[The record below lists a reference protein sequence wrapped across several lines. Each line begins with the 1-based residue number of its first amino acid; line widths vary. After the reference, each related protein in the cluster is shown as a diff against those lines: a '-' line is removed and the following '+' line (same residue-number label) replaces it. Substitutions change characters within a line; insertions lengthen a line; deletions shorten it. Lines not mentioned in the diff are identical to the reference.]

1 MSIFNQKINR
11 SIDNYKEDL
20 MPKDGRKHI
29 LLIET
34 VVDNEYK
41 QKQEYMLKIN
51 KFLDFM
57 QENNYEIIDIKLN
70 ICNERSVSGYVY
82 ETMIIYK

>member
-20 MPKDGRKHI
+20 MPKNGKKHI

-34 VVDNEYK
+34 IVDSEYK
-41 QKQEYMLKIN
+41 QKQEYMSKIN
-51 KFLDFM
+51 NFLDCQSDSLFVVRKYILW
-57 QENNYEIIDIKLN
+57 QKIKKIKIIIDF
-70 ICNERSVSGYVY
+70 S
-82 ETMIIYK
+82 